1 MMFIRLRN
9 ENYINTNEIKIFC
22 LTHGDEPIARAVEKN
37 GEVHDVKSF
46 SNRHEAEKWLADLVA
61 ELNGGKV
68 L

>member
-9 ENYINTNEIKIFC
+9 EDYINTDEIKIFS

-37 GEVHDVKSF
+37 GEVHDVKGF
-46 SNRHEAEKWLADLVA
+46 SNRHEAEKWLADLIT